1 MGRYNLKEVK
11 RLLGQASA
19 SSRID
24 LGALKNAVNN
34 IEMKLSTIERGIPI
48 DLFHAIDEIDQEY
61 IELNNKIDLLTKE
74 NGILNEKIANFLGTD
89 EGNISTSEG
98 KIIVGISDLEKKNEE
113 AVFDALSAFNKQCPY
128 CGKDQYRVG
137 LRDKIEIDHFI
148 PVSRGGQNLPWNL
161 LPVCKECNRRK
172 KDRLPFQFLEAAVF
186 ERCQNYLSDV
196 RRRHYE
202 EGIQQLENS
211 RRLIDLV
218 KEHQRFFEIN
228 AREPFIQELLQLV
241 QPEKLIELSEFIGM
255 QNFENSY
262 GASPVDIMKF
272 LTDYIS
278 NRKGQFST
286 GIVASP
292 FNRVCDNLQDEAPA
306 GIGRITPQL
315 LLRVLKK
322 LQWKDM
328 GRINSKEFTT
338 KKHTFCAPDLGYIS
352 KSELRRMSEAR
363 VL

>member
-1 MGRYNLKEVK
+1 MARYTIKEIKHLLNKSSTISPVDIAAVKSAVSNL
-11 RLLGQASA
+11 
-19 SSRID
+19 
-24 LGALKNAVNN
+24 
-34 IEMKLSTIERGIPI
+34 EMKLSSTERGIPI
-48 DLFHAIDEIDQEY
+48 DLIDAIDQIDQDHIALSSEIDFLRRENY
-61 IELNNKIDLLTKE
+61 LLY
-74 NGILNEKIANFLGTD
+74 EKIGNVLSANECGQ
-89 EGNISTSEG
+89 STSLG
-98 KIIVGISDLEKKNEE
+98 KIILGISDLEKKNEE
-113 AVFDALSAFNKQCPY
+113 AVFDALSAFNKLCPY

-161 LPVCKECNRRK
+161 LPVCKECNRKK
-172 KDRLPFQFLEAAVF
+172 KDRLPFQFLESSVF
-186 ERCQNYLSDV
+186 ERCQNYLIDV
-196 RRRHYE
+196 RQRHYE

-218 KEHQRFFEIN
+218 KEYQRFFEIN
-228 AREPFIQELLQLV
+228 VREPFIQELLQLV
-241 QPEKLIELSEFIGM
+241 QPEKLIELNEFIGT
-255 QNFENSY
+255 QNVDNSY
-262 GASPVDIMKF
+262 GTSPFDVMKF

-352 KSELRRMSEAR
+352 KSELRRMSETR
-363 VL
+363 I